1 MLSRLLP
8 KRSHFRLIT
17 HLYSK
22 SQPYPQNP
30 YFSPLLNLCRFLS
43 TNNNDNNNN
52 SKDPSTSN
60 PWNLSREN
68 EGKFDSLFNVL
79 DTELRGGSE
88 DVFSKSGGDWMAP
101 GSTEEEYKPWSFVEE
116 KKDDDVFDLGEGV
129 RPVDETLG
137 ENSASIRSEMTQEE
151 KEMLEREEKELSAI
165 VKGSGGDTSDQQTG
179 LDVREEYAHAFRTES
194 YNEFW
199 TRVLALTNGNSTTKC
214 IPIESTTA
222 ARLSS
227 YRLFAEQLLDPDQP
241 TVTRILSLK
250 KAHSLLTNYFS
261 QTAEASLLCSLLF
274 KNIDNIREKYQ
285 CFKTVIQSL
294 ENAHFLPSNN
304 LLCIITRL
312 TELSNLSNPLTSS
325 APSHC
330 RVRII
335 QAGCLK
341 LLKQFESSRDKAR
354 TKLRLINASKHGSA
368 IFLVALTASLTVI
381 VASHALAL
389 LIVAPSL
396 IAASVELT
404 STRRLARVSTQL
416 DVAAKGTYIL
426 NRDLDTI
433 SRLVARLNDE
443 LEHMRSMVKFWLER
457 GEGGRLQASG
467 EVARQLKKNDAS
479 FSQQLDDLE
488 EHLYLCFMTINRS
501 RNLVLKE
508 ILDPSQPSSHPGI

>member
-1 MLSRLLP
+1 MKKKVCTR
-8 KRSHFRLIT
+8 IT
-17 HLYSK
+17 KL
-22 SQPYPQNP
+22 
-30 YFSPLLNLCRFLS
+30 FLS
-43 TNNNDNNNN
+43 AT
-52 SKDPSTSN
+52 
-60 PWNLSREN
+60 
-68 EGKFDSLFNVL
+68 
-79 DTELRGGSE
+79 
-88 DVFSKSGGDWMAP
+88 
-101 GSTEEEYKPWSFVEE
+101 
-116 KKDDDVFDLGEGV
+116 
-129 RPVDETLG
+129 
-137 ENSASIRSEMTQEE
+137 
-151 KEMLEREEKELSAI
+151 
-165 VKGSGGDTSDQQTG
+165 GSGGDTSDQETG

-199 TRVLALTNGNSTTKC
+199 TRVLALSNGNSTTKC

-241 TVTRILSLK
+241 TVTHILSLK

-404 STRRLARVSTQL
+404 STRRLARVSAQL

-433 SRLVARLNDE
+433 SRLVVRLNDE

-508 ILDPSQPSSHPGI
+508 ILDPSQPNSHPRI